1 MSLLE
6 TACPHCGK
14 SMVFSPID
22 SINTEERPEMIQKV
36 RDGEALVSICGHCG
50 KKSHMDYSFLYYQPS
65 ALFLVYYAADQEDY
79 EKAWKMLTG
88 QDREHRLDEEKLRGV
103 KKRLVTSREA
113 LREKLMILDGGFDD
127 RVIELMK
134 GLAFMSLR
142 CHSPELHPE
151 RVLFDMG
158 ADGNHYFRFEEKGK
172 VIAAYAFETPMYR
185 EIETGVKD
193 MLETLSR
200 NQPVINA
207 EWGAK
212 ALRASHQS

>member
-22 SINTEERPEMIQKV
+22 YINTEERPEMIQKV
-36 RDGEALVSICGHCG
+36 RDGEAFVSICGHCG

-88 QDREHRLDEEKLRGV
+88 QDRERCLDEEKLRGV

-113 LREKLMILDGGFDD
+113 LREKLMILDGG
-127 RVIELMK
+127 RQGVI
-134 GLAFMSLR
+134 MSE
-142 CHSPELHPE
+142 CEGS
-151 RVLFDMG
+151 
-158 ADGNHYFRFEEKGK
+158 
-172 VIAAYAFETPMYR
+172 AAVVR
-185 EIETGVKD
+185 ESV
-193 MLETLSR
+193 R
-200 NQPVINA
+200 
-207 EWGAK
+207 
-212 ALRASHQS
+212 R

>member
-1 MSLLE
+1 
-6 TACPHCGK
+6 
-14 SMVFSPID
+14 
-22 SINTEERPEMIQKV
+22 
-36 RDGEALVSICGHCG
+36 
-50 KKSHMDYSFLYYQPS
+50 
-65 ALFLVYYAADQEDY
+65 
-79 EKAWKMLTG
+79 MLTG
-88 QDREHRLDEEKLRGV
+88 QDRERRLDEEKLRGV

-113 LREKLMILDGGFDD
+113 LREKLMILDSGFDD

-142 CHSPELHPE
+142 RHSPELHPE

-158 ADGNHYFRFEEKGK
+158 AGGNHYFRFEEKGK
-172 VIAAYAFETPMYR
+172 VIAAYAFEAPMYR

-200 NQPVINA
+200 NQPIINA

-212 ALRASHQS
+212 ALRTIHQS